1 MNLLLSKKFNLTT
14 KINYFLIL
22 ILPISLLVGSGISN
36 ALILLISFVFLIDL
50 YQRKN
55 FAFFK
60 DYNFYFLIII
70 YFYLI
75 LNAVLIAKNL
85 DSIVR
90 AIGFLRFI
98 ILSYALFFYLNFF
111 KKKIIKFWFI
121 IFLIVSVDIIVEY
134 SFGKNVL
141 GFSSD
146 YQKRIASFTGDELKI
161 GHFYFGFIFISLA
174 YLSNKHQKLKIFL
187 SLLFLV
193 IALII
198 GERSNFIKIFIM
210 YILFFLF
217 FFEISYIKK
226 FLVIICLSSLT
237 FFIIFKSP
245 QFANNKLYNNINLAH
260 IFQRIFIQVI
270 QVKENYVTFKKG
282 ENIDKDK
289 IIRSNQHFAH
299 YYTALQIFNE
309 NKLFGSGIK
318 TFRIESFN
326 NKYNTIDKFYGQSTH
341 PHQMHFEFLSE
352 LGIVGYILII
362 SNLIYILRQNII
374 KKKDFLI
381 KAGILYLT
389 ASLIPMLPS
398 GSFFTSYGAAI
409 FWINYS
415 FLIKKNRLKTTE

>member
-22 ILPISLLVGSGISN
+22 ILPISLLAGSGISN

-85 DSIVR
+85 ESIVR

-98 ILSYALFFYLNFF
+98 ILSYALFFYFNFF

-146 YQKRIASFTGDELKI
+146 YQGRIASFTGDELKI

-226 FLVIICLSSLT
+226 FLVIICLSSLS
-237 FFIIFKSP
+237 FFIILNPP
-245 QFANNKLYNNINLAH
+245 QSKNNQFYNH
-260 IFQRIFIQVI
+260 IFQRIFIQV
-270 QVKENYVTFKKG
+270 KENYMTFKKG

-381 KAGILYLT
+381 KAGILFLL
-389 ASLIPMLPS
+389 ASLIPILPS

-415 FLIKKNRLKTTE
+415 FLIKKNRLKTI

>member
-85 DSIVR
+85 ESIVR

-121 IFLIVSVDIIVEY
+121 IFLIVSVDIIVENF
-134 SFGKNVL
+134 FGKNVL
-141 GFSSD
+141 GLSSD
-146 YQKRIASFTGDELKI
+146 YQGRIASFTGDELKI

-187 SLLFLV
+187 SLLFFV

-237 FFIIFKSP
+237 FLIILKSP
-245 QFANNKLYNNINLAH
+245 QAVNSKFYNH
-260 IFQRIFIQVI
+260 IFQRIFIQV
-270 QVKENYVTFKKG
+270 KENYMTFKKG

-289 IIRSNQHFAH
+289 IIRSNQHFTH

-326 NKYNTIDKFYGQSTH
+326 NKYNSNGKFYGQSTH
-341 PHQMHFEFLSE
+341 PHQIHFEFLSE

-381 KAGILYLT
+381 KAGILFLSAT
-389 ASLIPMLPS
+389 LIPILPS

-415 FLIKKNRLKTTE
+415 FLIKKNRLKTT

>member
-22 ILPISLLVGSGISN
+22 ILPISLLAGSGISN

-55 FAFFK
+55 FAFFR

-98 ILSYALFFYLNFF
+98 ILSYALFFYFNFF

-141 GFSSD
+141 GLSSD
-146 YQKRIASFTGDELKI
+146 YQGRIASFTGDELKI

-187 SLLFLV
+187 SLLFFV

-237 FFIIFKSP
+237 FFIILKSP
-245 QFANNKLYNNINLAH
+245 QAVNSKFYNH
-260 IFQRIFIQVI
+260 IFQRIFIQV
-270 QVKENYVTFKKG
+270 KENYMTFKKG

-299 YYTALQIFNE
+299 YYTALKIFNE
-309 NKLFGSGIK
+309 NKLFGSGMK
-318 TFRIESFN
+318 TFRIESFKS
-326 NKYNTIDKFYGQSTH
+326 KYNLSDEFYGQSTH

-352 LGIVGYILII
+352 LGIIGYLLII

-381 KAGILYLT
+381 KAGILFLSAT
-389 ASLIPMLPS
+389 LIPILPS

-415 FLIKKNRLKTTE
+415 FLIKKNRLKTT